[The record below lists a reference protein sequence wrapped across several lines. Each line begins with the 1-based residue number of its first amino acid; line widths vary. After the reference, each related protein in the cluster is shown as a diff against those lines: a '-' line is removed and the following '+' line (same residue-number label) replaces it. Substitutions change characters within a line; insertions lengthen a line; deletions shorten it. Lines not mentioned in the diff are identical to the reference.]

1 MERNSMNELLKWKN
15 KKNRKPLLLYGARQ
29 VGKTYLVKKFG
40 EKYFKDMIYVNFE
53 TNNIIGNIINED
65 ITPDY
70 IIKNLE
76 IAFNKKIDKDNTLIF
91 FDEIQK
97 NTRALTSLKYFCE
110 NAPEY
115 YVIGAGSLLG
125 VHINKK
131 EFSFPVGKV
140 DFLTIYPMSFDE
152 FLINSGNEI
161 LKDKI
166 VECYKSNTPLPTT
179 MHNKA
184 IDLYYDYL
192 TIGGMPEVV
201 QEFINTNSLINAIDY
216 QKGIIESYKNDITKY
231 CEEPNQANKII
242 ATFNSIPIQ
251 LAKDNKKFQ
260 YKLIQ
265 KGGSSSIFG
274 ESINWLVNAGIVN
287 ECIKTKIGIPLKMYE
302 SIDSFKLY
310 MNDVGLLTNLS
321 EIPLYLIKN
330 REAVNE
336 TMLGMLTENYVASSL
351 KHNGLNLNYW
361 KNDYDSEL
369 DFILQSE
376 KGLIIPLE
384 VKTSTHIKSRSLTNY
399 INEYKPKY
407 AIRVSQRNF
416 GFKNNIKSV
425 PLYAVFCI
433 NKTNLDL

>member
-166 VECYKSNTPLPTT
+166 VECYKNNTPLPTT

-201 QEFINTNSLINAIDY
+201 KEFINTNSLINAIDY